1 MITQPTASNRLT
13 VNEQSKAPSLPL
25 NTKCFDSQDS
35 LTQNN
40 FPGFATRAIHV
51 GQEPDLETGAVTV
64 PIYATSTYVQQEL
77 GKNKGYE
84 YARVSNPTR
93 DRLEKNLAALEGG
106 IASRVFASG
115 MAAINALFAMY
126 KSGDH
131 VVCGHNLYGG
141 VPRLFNQVLAG
152 YGMEFAYVD
161 TSDAGNVE
169 RAIREKTRMV
179 YVETPTNPL
188 MALSD
193 LAAISK
199 VCHQKKIDLVVDN
212 TFMSPYFQQP
222 IALGADLVV
231 HSTTKFLNG
240 HSDGL
245 GGVVVCTRPEQAEQL
260 GFVQKAAGAI
270 LSPFEA
276 WLVLRGVKTITVRMQ
291 QHDRNGRL
299 VADFL
304 SQHRKVKKVFYPGL
318 PDHPQYELA
327 QRQMSGFGAMISFET
342 GSLSNAN
349 KLLKGVRVCS
359 FAESL
364 GGVET
369 LISHPATMTHA
380 AVGEKGRKE
389 IGITN
394 GMLRISVGIE
404 NVEDII
410 ADLDQA
416 LDAI

>member
-1 MITQPTASNRLT
+1 M
-13 VNEQSKAPSLPL
+13 
-25 NTKCFDSQDS
+25 TKK
-35 LTQNN
+35 T
-40 FPGFATRAIHV
+40 FPGFATRAIHT

-64 PIYATSTYVQQEL
+64 PIYPTSTYVQQEI

-93 DRLEKNLAALEGG
+93 TRLEENLAALEGG

-115 MAAINALFAMY
+115 MAAINALCAMY

-141 VPRLFNQVLAG
+141 VPRLFNQILAG
-152 YGMEFAYVD
+152 YGMEFTYVD
-161 TSDAGNVE
+161 TSDAKNVE
-169 RAIREKTRMV
+169 RAIRKQTRMV

-193 LAAISK
+193 LAAISQVCRRKK
-199 VCHQKKIDLVVDN
+199 VDLVVDN

-222 IALGADLVV
+222 IALGADMVV

-245 GGVVVCTRPEQAEQL
+245 GGVVVCTKLEQAEQL

-270 LSPFEA
+270 LSPFEC
-276 WLVLRGVKTITVRMQ
+276 WLVLRGVKTLAVRME
-291 QHDRNGRL
+291 QHDRSGRL

-304 SQHRKVKKVFYPGL
+304 SRHKKVKKVFYPGL

-327 QRQMSGFGAMISFET
+327 QRQMTGFGAMITFET
-342 GSLSNAN
+342 GSLANAN
-349 KLLKGVRVCS
+349 KMLRKVRVCS
-359 FAESL
+359 LGESL

-380 AVGEKGRKE
+380 ALGEKGRKE
-389 IGITN
+389 IGITD
-394 GMLRISVGIE
+394 GMVRISVGIE
-404 NVEDII
+404 NVEDIVD
-410 ADLDQA
+410 DLDQA
-416 LDAI
+416 LGAI